1 MKENLQGSERHLILA
16 NEKAEEVNVKK
27 LNKGNPTMIRKFQ
40 ELKGTSND
48 PNEQAY
54 ENSTLFCT
62 FSHQN
67 YK

>member
-1 MKENLQGSERHLILA
+1 VKENLQGSERHLILA

-48 PNEQAY
+48 PNEQA
-54 ENSTLFCT
+54 
-62 FSHQN
+62 
-67 YK
+67 